1 MTAED
6 VANWKIERDIAR
18 ESGQPELMQK
28 AYDHR
33 DDLMMH
39 CIQRQADRV
48 KKLIA
53 NDERTENEIGAMKT
67 DICDIKSKVSQH
79 EHVVSAIKDGKS
91 QAKGFWLAIKIL
103 AWASATLGSG
113 VVGYFL
119 RTVHQISTAQ

>member
-18 ESGQPELMQK
+18 ESGKPELLQK

-33 DDLMMH
+33 DDLMMN

-48 KKLIA
+48 KKLVA
-53 NDERTENEIGAMKT
+53 NDERAEGEIASMKT
-67 DICDIKSKVSQH
+67 DIGDIKSKVSQH
-79 EHVVSAIKDGKS
+79 EHVVNAIKHGKS

-119 RTVHQISTAQ
+119 KTVNQIPAQ

>member
-18 ESGQPELMQK
+18 ESGKPELLQK

-39 CIQRQADRV
+39 CIQRQADKV

-53 NDERTENEIGAMKT
+53 NYEKTETEINIIKT
-67 DICDIKSKVSQH
+67 DIDETKVKVNEH
-79 EHVVSAIKDGKS
+79 EHIVTAVKHGRS
-91 QAKGFWLAIKIL
+91 QAKGFWLALKVL
-103 AWASATLGSG
+103 AWIAAAFGTGA
-113 VVGYFL
+113 VGWVL
-119 RTVHQISTAQ
+119 AVLNKVSQAQ

>member
-18 ESGQPELMQK
+18 ESGKPELLQK

-33 DDLMMH
+33 DDLLLH
-39 CIQRQADRV
+39 CVQRQADRV
-48 KKLIA
+48 KTLIA
-53 NDERTENEIGAMKT
+53 NDKQAEMEMAGVKSDIG
-67 DICDIKSKVSQH
+67 DIKSTVSQH
-79 EHVVSAIKDGKS
+79 EHVVNAIKHGKS

-113 VVGYFL
+113 AVGYFL
-119 RTVHQISTAQ
+119 KTVHQIPAQ

>member
-1 MTAED
+1 MTEED
-6 VANWKIERDIAR
+6 VKNWKIERDIAR
-18 ESGQPELMQK
+18 DSGKPELLQK

-33 DDLMMH
+33 DDLLLH
-39 CIQRQADRV
+39 CVQRQADRV

-53 NDERTENEIGAMKT
+53 NDERTEKEIGTIKT
-67 DICDIKSKVSQH
+67 DIGEIKVKVNEH
-79 EHVVSAIKDGKS
+79 EHIVTAVKHGHA

-119 RTVHQISTAQ
+119 KAVNQISTAQ

>member
-18 ESGQPELMQK
+18 ESGKPELLQK

-33 DDLMMH
+33 DDLLLH
-39 CIQRQADRV
+39 CVQRQADRV
-48 KKLIA
+48 KLLVA
-53 NDERTENEIGAMKT
+53 NNQRTESEIIAVKT
-67 DICDIKSKVSQH
+67 DVGEIKSKVSQH
-79 EHVVSAIKDGKS
+79 EHVVNAIKDGKS